1 MIADNVTDNA
11 KNEQLALVVQDCEP
25 ERSLIREDVVS
36 FVECDSGVTGEA
48 LADKILEFLGLH
60 LDPNKTRGQA

>member
-11 KNEQLALVVQDCEP
+11 KNEQLALVQNCEP
-25 ERSLIREDVVS
+25 ESSLIREDVVS

-48 LADKILEFLGLH
+48 LADKILEFVGLH